1 MTLRR
6 NYEALDFDV
15 SYLDGGDGWV
25 AGPTEWDFRVS
36 ANAINEWIL
45 GMARAKSADAGW
57 VSSIPNAPTSLDA
70 CEWHED
76 ERKLVGIIPEERN
89 VFCRNLAN

>member
-57 VSSIPNAPTSLDA
+57 VSSIPNAPTNLDA